1 MFISSVKDTKIQHN
15 IQCNIVYN
23 MFSIISLIVK
33 VANSNCSK
41 KTTNKWKQ
49 KQIYYCYN
57 KEKGRTSLYL
67 KFREWDLQKA
77 FCLIIKP

>member
-41 KTTNKWKQ
+41 KTTNK
-49 KQIYYCYN
+49 
-57 KEKGRTSLYL
+57 
-67 KFREWDLQKA
+67 
-77 FCLIIKP
+77 